1 MSVVVVAICGL
12 TACQQMLA
20 RFTADSKAIAQ
31 RFTPETTPPSDTA
44 NAKPEVDKQEAS
56 QSSSARVE
64 VSNTPAEKITEKR
77 FVQLAEKPFEGS
89 ADTQVDQQA
98 VKPLDKK
105 FTSSN
110 LPKTDSES
118 SPRVV
123 AVHKPT
129 VQTDTKP
136 AVSNSKPVSRVQT
149 SHVPVLTNVSDDSNE
164 TYQRANASQVN
175 LRNGDVS
182 IDFSKD
188 MPVINSRIGIDLN
201 SQ

>member
-1 MSVVVVAICGL
+1 MRTALSLSVVVVAICGL

-20 RFTADSKAIAQ
+20 RFTADSKAVAQ
-31 RFTPETTPPSDTA
+31 RFIPETTPLSDTA
-44 NAKPEVDKQEAS
+44 NAKPEVDKDEAS
-56 QSSSARVE
+56 QSTSARVE
-64 VSNTPAEKITEKR
+64 I
-77 FVQLAEKPFEGS
+77 
-89 ADTQVDQQA
+89 
-98 VKPLDKK
+98 
-105 FTSSN
+105 SN

-129 VQTDTKP
+129 VQTDTKTT
-136 AVSNSKPVSRVQT
+136 VSNSKPVSRVQT